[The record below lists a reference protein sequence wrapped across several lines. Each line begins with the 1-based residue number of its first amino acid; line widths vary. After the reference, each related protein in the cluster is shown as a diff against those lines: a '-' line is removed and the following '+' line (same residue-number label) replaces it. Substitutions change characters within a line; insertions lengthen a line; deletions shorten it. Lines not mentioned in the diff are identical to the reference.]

1 MTTKDTAKKIAYA
14 LNDLIVQNYG
24 LDNSMFNLRLQD
36 DDDDEMTDDIGFF
49 GFEGVYGGIEEE
61 FINTIYHI
69 LEQEKEGK

>member
-1 MTTKDTAKKIAYA
+1 MNSRAIAKKIARE

-24 LDNSMFNLRLQD
+24 LDNSMFNIRVLENN
-36 DDDDEMTDDIGFF
+36 DEMTDEEFTY
-49 GFEGVYGGIEEE
+49 EGVYGGIEKE